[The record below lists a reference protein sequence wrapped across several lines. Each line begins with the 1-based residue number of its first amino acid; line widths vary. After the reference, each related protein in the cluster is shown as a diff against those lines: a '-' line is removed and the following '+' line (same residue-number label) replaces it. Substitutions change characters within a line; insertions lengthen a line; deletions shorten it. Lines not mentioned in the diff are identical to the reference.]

1 MIRSLDGCICE
12 LEAGM
17 LREPRAHHT
26 YTYTLWAM
34 CFRECSFA
42 AAARAEDEMPVF
54 FLELAQVV
62 EKGSEDSPSLKS
74 LQQGIQTFHWRCLYL
89 WFHLSSSD
97 LLIVFLTRNEQS
109 H

>member
-17 LREPRAHHT
+17 FRKPCVHHAYTATLLRKIESRLGRSVAGV
-26 YTYTLWAM
+26 
-34 CFRECSFA
+34 
-42 AAARAEDEMPVF
+42 ARAEDEMPVF

-74 LQQGIQTFHWRCLYL
+74 LQQG
-89 WFHLSSSD
+89 
-97 LLIVFLTRNEQS
+97 N
-109 H
+109 